1 MKNKKEMKKEIKMK
15 CFWDGKKM
23 IHIFEKTG
31 KYSDC
36 IRCECGE
43 KNLDI
48 FPDYGVRK
56 MTFEKIRFN

>member
-1 MKNKKEMKKEIKMK
+1 MKKEIKMK

-43 KNLDI
+43 KNIDI

-56 MTFEKIRFN
+56 MTL